1 MAAEMA
7 LKRSIPSHMQ
17 RSRTTC
23 LCLPWVVIPR
33 VGSSTPRTKG
43 EVEAELGQKK
53 LNLLTV
59 MRPGLLRDR
68 REARTIEKALSW
80 LPFVPGINAHD
91 AA

>member
-1 MAAEMA
+1 LLVSSM
-7 LKRSIPSHMQ
+7 
-17 RSRTTC
+17 
-23 LCLPWVVIPR
+23 
-33 VGSSTPRTKG
+33 GSDPKSWFLYPRTKG